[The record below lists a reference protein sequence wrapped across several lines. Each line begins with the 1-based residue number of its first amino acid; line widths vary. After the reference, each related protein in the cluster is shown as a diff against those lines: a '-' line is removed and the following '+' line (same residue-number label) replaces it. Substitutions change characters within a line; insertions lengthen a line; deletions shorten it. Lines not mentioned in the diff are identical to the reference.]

1 MYGLLMKKEYL
12 TDILNKKT
20 FIDARLINT
29 DIRGKIGLVESQTY
43 KLYGYVNLYDVHQIT
58 YEDFVKWHLS
68 DDYNLDVVY
77 EKLKNDN
84 MVKRYAYAYD
94 LSNPEALE
102 IPLILNPQKLNNI
115 WIEFDEKDSNKGYIQ
130 ESLF

>member
-12 TDILNKKT
+12 LDILNRKT
-20 FIDARLINT
+20 FYDARLIDT
-29 DIRGKIGLVESQTY
+29 DIRGRIGLVESSTY

-58 YEDFVKWHLS
+58 YEDFVKWHIT
-68 DDYNLDVVY
+68 DDYNLDIVS
-77 EKLKNDN
+77 EKLKNDV

-94 LSNPEALE
+94 FSNPETLD
-102 IPLILNPQKLNNI
+102 IPLILNPQKVNNI
-115 WIEFDEKDSNKGYIQ
+115 WIDFEEKDSNRGYIQ